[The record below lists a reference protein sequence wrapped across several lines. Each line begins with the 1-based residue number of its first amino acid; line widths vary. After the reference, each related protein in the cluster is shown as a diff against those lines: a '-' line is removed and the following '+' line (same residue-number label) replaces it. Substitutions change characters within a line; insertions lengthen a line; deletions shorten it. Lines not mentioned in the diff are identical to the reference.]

1 MDLNEKL
8 AARRKELADEEE
20 RVRREAAMAR
30 QAALQAEREAAL
42 AAQAE
47 KAANLPPDPINLQ
60 ALASKSVD
68 IDADVELFKQAVE
81 RTTMIQLVI
90 FCIMGLLAIVGVI
103 MDVRMAIFWAICALV
118 YLAVI
123 LSNHMQAIKN
133 PAGDKQQSQG
143 Q

>member
-1 MDLNEKL
+1 MDLNQKL

-20 RVRREAAMAR
+20 KVRREAAMAR

-47 KAANLPPDPINLQ
+47 KAAKLPPDPINLQ
-60 ALASKSVD
+60 ALTAKSVD

-81 RTTMIQLVI
+81 RTTKTQLI
-90 FCIMGLLAIVGVI
+90 LFCIMGLLALVGVI
-103 MDVRMAIFWAICALV
+103 RDLRVAIFWAICALV
-118 YLAVI
+118 YLAVT
-123 LSNHMQAIKN
+123 LSNHMRAIKN
-133 PAGDKQQSQG
+133 PTGDKKQPQG